1 MEEMI
6 VDFDKWVEEN
16 QPTEIK
22 YYAIYNDD
30 GTVTGIYPEHVA
42 VDKKNKIIVDKE
54 IAENIQNGTT
64 QLHLCRVNVLEKKFL
79 ISYEKE
85 IDDVLHRIPDRR
97 WSSEEYFDFYIEYI
111 KKESKIVLSLSKKYF
126 GTRECN
132 TTTLIPLS
140 NNSKELHLLFT
151 DYNDPNIPYY
161 NIKVNVSDLIE
172 KDKEIIDIK
181 LPERFSVFTRRF
193 FDTYI
198 LDIK

>member
-16 QPTEIK
+16 RHAEIK
-22 YYAIYNDD
+22 YFAVYNDD

-42 VDKKNKIIVDKE
+42 ADTKNKIIVDKE
-54 IAENIQNGTT
+54 IAENIQDGTT

-79 ISYEKE
+79 MSYEKE

-97 WSSEEYFDFYIEYI
+97 WSSEKYFDFYIEYI

-126 GTRECN
+126 GTKECD

-140 NNSKELHLLFT
+140 NNAKELHLLFT